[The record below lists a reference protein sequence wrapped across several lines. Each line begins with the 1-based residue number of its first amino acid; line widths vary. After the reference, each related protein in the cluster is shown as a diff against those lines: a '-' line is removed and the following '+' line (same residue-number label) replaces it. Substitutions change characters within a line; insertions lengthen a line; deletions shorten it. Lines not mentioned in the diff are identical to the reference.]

1 MLIPAGEG
9 LVLTQHQSRDTE
21 MDGQRNTR
29 YGSSGQLSALLEM
42 SYFTDK
48 FAVRNILQYFFGSG
62 EDDK

>member
-1 MLIPAGEG
+1 VLIPAGEG